1 MNSPAAPTH
10 ALPTRLTYFENLD
23 GLRALAAFAVI
34 FFHLSL
40 HLAYPN
46 TSILQIFRTLS
57 SLRGQG
63 GGIGVSFFFVLSGFL
78 ITYLMFSE
86 SVKNGR
92 LQVRDFYLRRFLR
105 IWPAYYLTLLVGFV
119 VYPILATHTRAESAN
134 WVLYALF
141 LTNFDNLQQGLPS
154 SSILGVQWSVAVEEQ
169 FYLFWGV
176 FFSVAWAW
184 KGFLWML
191 IGLLCAS
198 VGFYAFQTN
207 PDVQYFHSLSCL
219 RYLVFGALLAYAC
232 FYQPE
237 KVRRGLKNIGYW
249 ANLGLYV
256 CYALFVWF
264 GKTMQGGEYLGQFVP
279 MLFFGYVIVE
289 QNYSEVSFY
298 KIGRFKLLAWL
309 GKISYGLYL
318 YHMIAIF
325 LVLRIFPKNPDWV
338 LLQWGLIVLLTVA
351 MSHFSF
357 HYIETYFLRLKHRF
371 SHLPTQKNK

>member
-1 MNSPAAPTH
+1 MTSSATPA
-10 ALPTRLTYFENLD
+10 RITYFEHLD

-46 TSILQIFRTLS
+46 TSVLQIFRTLS

-105 IWPAYYLTLLVGFV
+105 IWPAYYLTLLVGFII
-119 VYPILATHTRAESAN
+119 YPLFANNPSAESAN
-134 WVLYALF
+134 WVWYGLF
-141 LTNFDNLQQGLPS
+141 LTNFDHLQHGFPS
-154 SSILGVQWSVAVEEQ
+154 TPMLAVQWSVAVEEQ
-169 FYLFWGV
+169 FYLFWGL

-191 IGLLCAS
+191 MGLLGAS
-198 VGFYAFQTN
+198 VVFYALQTN
-207 PDVQYFHSLSCL
+207 PDAQYFHSLSCL

-237 KVRRGLKNIGYW
+237 RVKQMLKKVGYW
-249 ANLGLYV
+249 GNLSLYLL
-256 CYALFVWF
+256 YAAFVWF

-298 KIGRFKLLAWL
+298 KIGRFKLLTWL

-325 LVLRIFPKNPDWV
+325 AVLQIFPKNPDWV

-357 HYIETYFLRLKHRF
+357 HYLEAYFLRLKHRF
-371 SHLPTQKNK
+371 SHLPALKDK